1 MCEVEAN
8 VQLGSLNTLKLECIA
23 ECYVQVSTTGELQ
36 EALSEAR
43 LRTANINVLGGGSN
57 LILNRYLPGMT
68 IHMGLKGRELLGESA
83 DDVVVR
89 LQAGEEWHET
99 VLWANAEGYFGL
111 ENLAL
116 IPGSV
121 GAAPVQNIGAYGVE
135 IAQMIECVHVVDVRS
150 GDIRALTADECCFSY
165 RDSLFKTSE
174 GKHLIIWAVD
184 LRLSKR
190 PVVNTSYPAL
200 REAVPHNAATP
211 SDVLTAVVA
220 VRQSKLPDPS
230 VEANVGSFFKNP
242 IVDRVT
248 AEHLKGDYPDMPQ
261 YPVDANTVKLSAAWM
276 IDQLGWRGVE
286 EFGVSVSEKH
296 ALVVINK
303 SARYASEVIEFT
315 NKITSSVSQK
325 YSVSLDREPEFVGS
339 DQRA

>member
-1 MCEVEAN
+1 MFEVEAN

-43 LRTANINVLGGGSN
+43 LRSANINVLGGGSN

-165 RDSLFKTSE
+165 RDSLFKSSE

-296 ALVVINK
+296 ALVVINR

-315 NKITSSVSQK
+315 DKITSSVSEK
-325 YSVSLDREPEFVGS
+325 YSVSLDREPELVGI
-339 DQRA
+339 D

>member
-1 MCEVEAN
+1 MFEVEAN

-43 LRTANINVLGGGSN
+43 LRSANINVLGGGSN

-83 DDVVVR
+83 DDVVIR

-135 IAQMIECVHVVDVRS
+135 IAQMIECVHVVDARN
-150 GDIRALTADECCFSY
+150 GDIWALTADECCFSY

-174 GKHLIIWAVD
+174 GKHLIISAVD

-200 REAVPHNAATP
+200 REAVPHNTATP

-230 VEANVGSFFKNP
+230 VESNVGSFFKNP

-248 AEHLKGDYPDMPQ
+248 AEHLKGEYPDMPQ

-296 ALVVINK
+296 ALVVINR

-315 NKITSSVSQK
+315 DKITSSVSEK
-325 YSVSLDREPEFVGS
+325 YSVSLDREPELVGI
-339 DQRA
+339 D

>member
-1 MCEVEAN
+1 MFEVEAN

-43 LRTANINVLGGGSN
+43 LRSANINVLGGGSN

-83 DDVVVR
+83 DDVVIR

-200 REAVPHNAATP
+200 REAVPHHTATP
-211 SDVLTAVVA
+211 FDVLTAVIA

-296 ALVVINK
+296 ALVVINR

-315 NKITSSVSQK
+315 DKITSSVSEK
-325 YSVSLDREPEFVGS
+325 YSVSLDREPELVGI
-339 DQRA
+339 D

>member
-1 MCEVEAN
+1 MLKVEAN
-8 VQLGSLNTLKLECIA
+8 FQLGSLNTLKLECIA
-23 ECYVQVSTTGELQ
+23 ERYALVSTSVELQ

-43 LRTANINVLGGGSN
+43 LRSANINVLGGGSN

-68 IHMGLKGRELLGESA
+68 IHMGLKGRELLEESA

-135 IAQMIECVHVVDVRS
+135 IAQMIEFVHVVDSRN
-150 GDIRALTADECCFSY
+150 GHLRGLTAAQCCFSY
-165 RDSLFKTSE
+165 RDSLFKTPE
-174 GKHLIIWAVD
+174 GKHLIITAID

-200 REAVPHNAATP
+200 REVVPVDAATP
-211 SDVLTAVVA
+211 SDVLAAIVA
-220 VRQSKLPDPS
+220 IRQSKLPDPG

-242 IVDRVT
+242 IVDCVT
-248 AEHLKGDYPDMPQ
+248 AEHMKAEYPDMPQ

-286 EFGVSVSEKH
+286 ECGVSVSEKH

-315 NKITSSVSQK
+315 NKITYSVSEK
-325 YSVSLDREPEFVGS
+325 YSVSLDREPELVGS

>member
-1 MCEVEAN
+1 MFEVEAN

-43 LRTANINVLGGGSN
+43 LRSANINVLGGGSN

-296 ALVVINK
+296 ALVVINR

-315 NKITSSVSQK
+315 DKITSSVSEK
-325 YSVSLDREPEFVGS
+325 YSVSLDREPELVGI
-339 DQRA
+339 D

>member
-1 MCEVEAN
+1 MLKVEAN
-8 VQLGSLNTLKLECIA
+8 FQLGSLNTLQLECIA
-23 ECYVQVSTTGELQ
+23 ECYARVSTTGELQ

-43 LRTANINVLGGGSN
+43 QRSANINVLGGGSN
-57 LILNRYLPGMT
+57 LLLNRYLPGMT
-68 IHMGLKGRELLGESA
+68 IHMGFKGRELLEESA

-99 VLWANAEGYFGL
+99 VLWANSEGYFGL

-135 IAQMIECVHVVDVRS
+135 IAQLIECVHVVDSRN
-150 GDIRALTADECCFSY
+150 GDIRGLTAAECSFDY
-165 RDSLFKTSE
+165 RNSLFKTSE
-174 GKHLIIWAVD
+174 GKHLIISAVD
-184 LRLSKR
+184 LRLSKH

-200 REAVPHNAATP
+200 REAVPHDTATP
-211 SDVLTAVVA
+211 YDVLTAVVG
-220 VRQSKLPDPS
+220 VRQSKLPDPR

-242 IVDRVT
+242 LVDRMT
-248 AEHLKGDYPDMPQ
+248 AEHLQGEYPDMPQ

-286 EFGVSVSEKH
+286 EFGVAVSEKH

-303 SARYASEVIEFT
+303 SARYVSEVIEFT
-315 NKITSSVSQK
+315 SKITSSVSDK
-325 YSVSLDREPEFVGS
+325 YGISLDREPELLGS

>member
-1 MCEVEAN
+1 MFEVEAN

-43 LRTANINVLGGGSN
+43 LRSANINVLGGGSN

-83 DDVVVR
+83 DDVVIR

-200 REAVPHNAATP
+200 REAVPHHTATP
-211 SDVLTAVVA
+211 FDVLTAVIA

-242 IVDRVT
+242 IVDCVT

-296 ALVVINK
+296 ALVVINR

-315 NKITSSVSQK
+315 DKITSSVSEK
-325 YSVSLDREPEFVGS
+325 YSVSLDREPELVGI
-339 DQRA
+339 D

>member
-1 MCEVEAN
+1 MIEVEAN
-8 VQLGSLNTLKLECIA
+8 FQLGSLNTLKLECIA

-43 LRTANINVLGGGSN
+43 LRSANINVLGGGSN

-135 IAQMIECVHVVDVRS
+135 IAQMIECVHVVDARN
-150 GDIRALTADECCFSY
+150 GDIPVSYTHLT
-165 RDSLFKTSE
+165 
-174 GKHLIIWAVD
+174 
-184 LRLSKR
+184 
-190 PVVNTSYPAL
+190 
-200 REAVPHNAATP
+200 
-211 SDVLTAVVA
+211 
-220 VRQSKLPDPS
+220 LPT
-230 VEANVGSFFKNP
+230 
-242 IVDRVT
+242 I
-248 AEHLKGDYPDMPQ
+248 L
-261 YPVDANTVKLSAAWM
+261 
-276 IDQLGWRGVE
+276 
-286 EFGVSVSEKH
+286 
-296 ALVVINK
+296 LV
-303 SARYASEVIEFT
+303 
-315 NKITSSVSQK
+315 
-325 YSVSLDREPEFVGS
+325 
-339 DQRA
+339 